1 MMMGSTQQIEAVTSS
16 LGASARNL
24 AACSVVTSPAPPSSQ
39 AQKDSRQNEMSM
51 RFRILKSL
59 LLVAAWISF
68 GMNFEVIGST
78 LEDLKL
84 YLNVDYHSVSFGLT
98 LRNIGYLVMVSFS
111 GYLFDRF
118 PRYADL
124 VMCLSSLLIA
134 IRKCF
139 FHLYVREF
147 DTANDFLIVITIS
160 RSFDPDH
167 DCLLGVGR
175 SVLHSRRLERL
186 LRPRW
191 QSNDPLTVERHL
203 SLAHQSH
210 ARWLWRWR
218 HSIRPTRQTLHQIR
232 PNGQI

>member
-16 LGASARNL
+16 LGASGRNL
-24 AACSVVTSPAPPSSQ
+24 AACSVVTSPPSSQ
-39 AQKDSRQNEMSM
+39 AQKDNRQSEMSM

-84 YLNVDYHSVSFGLT
+84 YLNVDYHSVSFSLT

-139 FHLYVREF
+139 FHLLV
-147 DTANDFLIVITIS
+147 
-160 RSFDPDH
+160 
-167 DCLLGVGR
+167 
-175 SVLHSRRLERL
+175 
-186 LRPRW
+186 
-191 QSNDPLTVERHL
+191 
-203 SLAHQSH
+203 
-210 ARWLWRWR
+210 
-218 HSIRPTRQTLHQIR
+218 
-232 PNGQI
+232 